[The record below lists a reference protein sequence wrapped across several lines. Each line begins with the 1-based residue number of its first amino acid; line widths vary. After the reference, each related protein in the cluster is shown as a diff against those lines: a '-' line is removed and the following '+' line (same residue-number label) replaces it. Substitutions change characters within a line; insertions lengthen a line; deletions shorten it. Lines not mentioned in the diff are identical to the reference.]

1 MDADQGTE
9 PHWNETFLFT
19 ISDFQCDLA
28 LKIMDSDN
36 FTQDDFVGEA
46 T

>member
-19 ISDFQCDLA
+19 VSDFRCDLA

-36 FTQDDFVGEA
+36 LSKDDFVGAA